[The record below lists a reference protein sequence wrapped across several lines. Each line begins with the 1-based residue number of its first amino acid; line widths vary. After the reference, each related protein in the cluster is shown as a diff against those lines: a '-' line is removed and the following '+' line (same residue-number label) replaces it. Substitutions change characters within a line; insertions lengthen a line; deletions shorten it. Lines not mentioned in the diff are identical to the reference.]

1 MTNWRDWVGA
11 RIWVAATIA
20 AAVAVFLISF
30 AIASAVHGG
39 DAPSSTPVAR
49 ATGTAAAA
57 APERLLEPGTATS
70 ETAAIAADPDGP
82 RATLSSLAAALPDF
96 DEEDLVHGGEGRQ
109 GAILG
114 GPGIVNSSALDSRT
128 PWTLLVPSARIRAR
142 IVALGLTPNDALGAP
157 DNPEVIGWWRDG
169 AAPGEI
175 GNVLLDGHRDFR
187 DTAGNVGTG
196 VCWLLP
202 DTRRGDFVL
211 IRDEEAAVT
220 YLYMVSETVS
230 VAWDAPESVRY
241 LQPTSRPI
249 LTLITCEGSFDT
261 DARNYSN
268 RHIVVADLTDVIP
281 YVPETR

>member
-20 AAVAVFLISF
+20 AAVAVFLLSF
-30 AIASAVHGG
+30 AITSAVRGG
-39 DAPSSTPVAR
+39 DGPAGAAHITPAVPAAAPGAQPGPGAA
-49 ATGTAAAA
+49 ATGTASAVASAESSRAA
-57 APERLLEPGTATS
+57 LQNT
-70 ETAAIAADPDGP
+70 
-82 RATLSSLAAALPDF
+82 AAALPDF
-96 DEEDLVHGGEGRQ
+96 DEEDLVNGGEGEQ

-114 GPGIVNSSALDSRT
+114 GPGIVNSSALENRT
-128 PWTLLVPSARIRAR
+128 PWILLVPSAGIRAR
-142 IVALGLTPNDALGAP
+142 IVALGLTPDRALGAP

-169 AAPGEI
+169 AAPGEV
-175 GNVLLDGHRDFR
+175 GNVILDGHRDFT

-202 DTRRGDFVL
+202 DTQRGDFLL

-241 LQPTSRPI
+241 LQHTSRPI

-268 RHIVVADLTDVIP
+268 RHIVVAEFTDVIP
-281 YVPETR
+281 YAPETR